1 MKKIKLAIISSVILS
16 LTAKSQITKNNWML
30 GGVINYSSIHRN
42 SENYGPSQVGYRF
55 NINPNVGYFVVNKF
69 AVGIKTSI
77 GKEGYKTPGTQ
88 GYNKYSDFN
97 IGPYFRYYFLNTE
110 KNINILSEAMYQYGF
125 EKGNQN
131 DPASKN
137 TFVFSGGPVFYFNTV
152 VGMEFLISYSTSK
165 FSGIKGSNNIVMIG
179 VGLQVH
185 LEKEK

>member
-1 MKKIKLAIISSVILS
+1 MKKIVILIISSFLFFKS
-16 LTAKSQITKNNWML
+16 QSQITKDNWML

-55 NINPNVGYFVVNKF
+55 NINPNIGYFVADKF
-69 AVGIKTSI
+69 AVGTKASF

-110 KNINILSEAMYQYGF
+110 KYINILLEAMYQYGI

-131 DPASKN
+131 ATASKN
-137 TFVFSGGPVFYFNTV
+137 TFAFSAGPVLYFNTV
-152 VGMEFLISYSTSK
+152 VGLEFLVSYSTSK
-165 FSGIKGSNNIVMIG
+165 FSGIKGSNNIVMLGI
-179 VGLQVH
+179 GLQVH